1 MRFEMMSVLVNLMV
15 FAGLLRSAN
24 SQAELGG
31 ANAGSSMGGA
41 QQQGSA
47 TQGEVDW
54 ACVNGPRSE
63 AWQSAKKGF
72 RGLFAGPSGPYQLV
86 SKETL
91 AAAIES
97 TIKDLKNAGAF
108 SPQAADEC
116 GLGKLSVQLGSLV
129 GLEDSTALMN
139 LFAGHEP
146 IASPVLTMLLDVPWY
161 ALAVS
166 GWPVFGLLNQ
176 INLRKQLIP
185 GVMQSIE
192 ALDGTTDA
200 STKSFLAEVTTALGS
215 GDNDALAKAGAAFLK
230 QESKGSALGPLT
242 ALAAQAIGSPTVDER
257 GALLQTVQAG
267 FKQVLGTAAELDMA
281 LTTQWPLFG
290 IIHATLGSLV

>member
-1 MRFEMMSVLVNLMV
+1 MMLVLVNSMM

-24 SQAELGG
+24 SQAGLGG
-31 ANAGSSMGGA
+31 ANAGSSMGGV

-47 TQGEVDW
+47 TPKEVDW
-54 ACVNGPRSE
+54 ACVHGPRGE
-63 AWQSAKKGF
+63 VWQSAKKGF
-72 RGLFAGPSGPYQLV
+72 QGLFAGPSGPYQVV
-86 SKETL
+86 SKETMK
-91 AAAIES
+91 AAMDGIIA
-97 TIKDLKNAGAF
+97 DLKNAGAF

-116 GLGKLSVQLGSLV
+116 GLGKLSVQLASLV
-129 GLEDSTALMN
+129 GLEDPAALMN

-146 IASPVLTMLLDVPWY
+146 IASPVLTMLLDVPWV

-200 STKSFLAEVTTALGS
+200 NTKSFLAEVTTSLGS
-215 GDNDALAKAGAAFLK
+215 GDKAALAKAGAAFLK

-242 ALAAQAIGSPTVDER
+242 ALAAQAIGSPSLDER

-281 LTTQWPLFG
+281 LTTQWPVFG
-290 IIHATLGSLV
+290 IIHATLETLV